1 VSFHHRLWLEIPMSQ
16 YEEMIEGRKL
26 LRSPPGMRHEKI
38 CGRLHERISEGL
50 AGHAAARVLGPR
62 SQVTLATGTVVRP
75 DLALVTVA
83 TGKVWLVVEIIDSA
97 DHRPDTVL
105 KKGIYE
111 DFKVPRLWMVDPR
124 YDNVETYHG
133 TPYGLALKGILA
145 GRDILQ
151 EALLPNLKITVSE
164 LFAG

>member
-1 VSFHHRLWLEIPMSQ
+1 MSQ
-16 YEEMIEGRKL
+16 YVEMIDSRKL
-26 LRSPPGMRHEKI
+26 VRSAPGARHERICLRLHEKI
-38 CGRLHERISEGL
+38 GEVL
-50 AGHAAARVLGPR
+50 AGHAAARLLGPR
-62 SQVTLATGTVVRP
+62 SEVFLSARVVVRP
-75 DLALVTVA
+75 DLAIVTVA

-97 DHRPDTVL
+97 DHRSDTVL

-133 TPYGLALKGILA
+133 TPHGLALKGILA
-145 GRDILQ
+145 GRDVLQ
-151 EALLPNLKITVSE
+151 EALLPKLKMTVAE